1 VAALKLDDDRLH
13 KGRLQETVAVWN
25 PATWL
30 KITWAV

>member
-1 VAALKLDDDRLH
+1 VAALKLEEDGLH

-30 KITWAV
+30 KITRAL